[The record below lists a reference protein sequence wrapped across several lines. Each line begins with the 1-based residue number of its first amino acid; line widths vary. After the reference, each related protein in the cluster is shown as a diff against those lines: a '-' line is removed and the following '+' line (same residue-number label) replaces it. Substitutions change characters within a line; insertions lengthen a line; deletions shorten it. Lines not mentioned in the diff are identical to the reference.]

1 LREHQSEAFSEW
13 RVIRLGQRRTIVAD
27 KFGLDRPQLCLQ
39 YFVTRGINLKKTKL
53 NHQSGFGAVA
63 LLLAASSG
71 SFGFAQPG
79 RRLETP
85 ANRSL
90 VVVVQVKPEM
100 VDEWLKLQKDT
111 VVPELKK
118 AGVPSRTV
126 YSSRVFGTAFEY
138 RIVQPLNRFA
148 DFDSAALQAQG
159 FAAAGDPKWVAQLRK
174 CISGASSFLATA
186 LPDLSNPSDNKAPA
200 VVQYLRLHITAGK
213 MQEYQELYKTEVVPA
228 LKKAA
233 AYVNV
238 ASRRLGTDGL
248 DLTFETPMNKF
259 AELDAPPALVGS
271 LGPEGAAR
279 LTAKLNGLA
288 TVVEN
293 TIWVR
298 ENNLSY

>member
-1 LREHQSEAFSEW
+1 M
-13 RVIRLGQRRTIVAD
+13 AD
-27 KFGLDRPQLCLQ
+27 KFGLDRLQLCLQ

-148 DFDSAALQAQG
+148 DFDSAALQA
-159 FAAAGDPKWVAQLRK
+159 
-174 CISGASSFLATA
+174 
-186 LPDLSNPSDNKAPA
+186 
-200 VVQYLRLHITAGK
+200 AGK